1 MNIFLGVIFILV
13 GVINVAAPEIGWT
26 FRYGWRFKDSEPSDA
41 ALIWGRVGGV
51 VAIIVGILC
60 FFGLG

>member
-1 MNIFLGVIFILV
+1 MSIFLGVIFVLI
-13 GVINVAAPEIGWT
+13 GVINVAAPEIGWNL
-26 FRYGWRFKDSEPSDA
+26 RYGWRCHDAEPSDA

-51 VAIIVGILC
+51 VVIIVGILC